1 MKKFTLLALSAA
13 VAASLSFTA
22 QAASEKGTIAN
33 MVNALDNPY
42 YAAEAAGAD
51 RQAKALGYD
60 TLVLSHSEDVKKQ
73 NELFD
78 NAIGQK
84 VKGIIVDCADS
95 TASVAAVQKATDAGI
110 PVALINREIVKDGI
124 ALVQL
129 THNNFQAGS
138 DVANR
143 FVELM
148 EEEGPYVELTCNLAD
163 NNCVTRSKAFHQVI
177 DQFPDMKMVA
187 RQDAKGALLD
197 GKNAMD
203 SILQAHPDLKGVICG
218 NGPVALG
225 AVASLKSAGRDDV
238 VVVGIDGSNDE
249 MDSIKA
255 GDLKATAM
263 LQAQELAV
271 QGVNYLDAYLK
282 DGSKPEKER
291 IMFRGIFIDQ
301 TNADKV
307 NDFLYSD
314 K

>member
-1 MKKFTLLALSAA
+1 MKFKTIAMTAAAAA
-13 VAASLSFTA
+13 VALSFSA
-22 QAASEKGTIAN
+22 NAASDKGTIAIL
-33 MVNALDNPY
+33 VNALDNPY

-51 RQAKALGYD
+51 RQAKSLGYD
-60 TLVLSHSEDVKKQ
+60 TLVLSHNEDVKRQ

-84 VKGIIVDCADS
+84 VAGIIVDCADS
-95 TASVAAVQKATDAGI
+95 TASVAAVQKAVDAGI
-110 PVALINREIVKDGI
+110 PVACINREIVADGV

-143 FVELM
+143 FVELVG
-148 EEEGPYVELTCNLAD
+148 EEGNYVELTCNLAD
-163 NNCVTRSKAFHQVI
+163 NNCVTRSRAFHQVI
-177 DQFPDMKMVA
+177 DQFPDMNMIA

-203 SILQAHPDLKGVICG
+203 SILQAHPDIKGVICG

-225 AVASLKSAGRDDV
+225 AIASLKSAGRDDV
-238 VVVGIDGSNDE
+238 IVVGIDGSNDE
-249 MDSIKA
+249 MASIKA

-271 QGVNYLDAYLK
+271 QGVNYLDAYLT
-282 DGSKPEKER
+282 DGSKPEQER
-291 IMFRGIFIDQ
+291 IMFRGIFIDS
-301 TNADKV
+301 TNSDKV
-307 NDFLYSD
+307 NDFLYTE
-314 K
+314 

>member
-1 MKKFTLLALSAA
+1 MKKLTALSAA
-13 VAASLSFTA
+13 TLFALASFTA
-22 QAASEKGTIAN
+22 SAADKGTIAI

-51 RQAKALGYD
+51 RQAKKLGYE
-60 TLVLSHSEDVKKQ
+60 TIVLSHNEDVKKQ

-95 TASVAAVQKATDAGI
+95 TASVAAVKKATDAGI

-148 EEEGPYVELTCNLAD
+148 EEKGKYAELTCNLAD
-163 NNCVTRSKAFHQVI
+163 NNCVTRSKAFHQVL
-177 DQFPDMKMVA
+177 DQFPDMEMVA

-197 GKNAMD
+197 GKQAMD
-203 SILQAHPDLKGVICG
+203 SILQAHPDLTGVICG

-225 AVASLKSAGRDDV
+225 AVASLKAAGRTDV
-238 VVVGIDGSNDE
+238 QVVGIDGSNDE
-249 MDSIKA
+249 MQSIKD
-255 GDLKATAM
+255 GDLKATTM

-271 QGVNYLDAYLK
+271 QGVNYLDEYLK
-282 DGSKPEKER
+282 NGTKPKQER
-291 IMFRGIFIDQ
+291 IMYRGVFIDKE
-301 TNADKV
+301 NADNVK
-307 NDFLYSD
+307 DFLYTE
-314 K
+314 

>member
-1 MKKFTLLALSAA
+1 MKKLKALVIATAVATSLSAFA
-13 VAASLSFTA
+13 D
-22 QAASEKGTIAN
+22 EGTIAI

-51 RQAKALGYD
+51 RAAQALGYK
-60 TLVLSHSEDVKKQ
+60 TLVLSHNEDVKKQ

-95 TASVAAVQKATDAGI
+95 TASIAAIQKATDAGI

-148 EEEGPYVELTCNLAD
+148 DEQGDYVELTCNLAD

-177 DQFPDMKMVA
+177 DQFPDMKMIA

-249 MDSIKA
+249 MASIKA

-271 QGVNYLDAYLK
+271 QGVSYLDNYLKTGA
-282 DGSKPEKER
+282 KPEKER
-291 IMFRGIFIDQ
+291 IMHRGIFIDQ

-307 NDFLYSD
+307 NDFLY
-314 K
+314 KE

>member
-1 MKKFTLLALSAA
+1 MNKLTA
-13 VAASLSFTA
+13 VAAASMFILSSFSA
-22 QAASEKGTIAN
+22 NASDKGTIAI

-51 RQAKALGYD
+51 KQAQKLGYK
-60 TLVLSHSEDVKKQ
+60 TIVLSHNEDVKKQ

-95 TASVAAVQKATDAGI
+95 TASVAAVQKATNAGI
-110 PVALINREIVKDGI
+110 PVALINREIVKDGVAI
-124 ALVQL
+124 VQL

-148 EEEGPYVELTCNLAD
+148 EEEGKYAELTCSLAD
-163 NNCVTRSKAFHQVI
+163 NNCVTRSKAFHQVL
-177 DQFPDMKMVA
+177 DQFPDMQMVA

-197 GKNAMD
+197 GKQATD
-203 SILQAHPDLKGVICG
+203 SILQAHPDLKGIICG

-225 AVASLKSAGRDDV
+225 AVASLKAAGRDDV
-238 VVVGIDGSNDE
+238 QVVGIDGSNDE
-249 MDSIKA
+249 MQSIKD
-255 GDLKATAM
+255 GQLKATTM

-271 QGVNYLDAYLK
+271 QGVNILDEYLNTGK
-282 DGSKPEKER
+282 KPEQER
-291 IMFRGIFIDQ
+291 VMHRGVFIDSS
-301 TNADKV
+301 NADKV
-307 NDFLYSD
+307 KDFLYTE
-314 K
+314 

>member
-1 MKKFTLLALSAA
+1 MKKLTVLALAA
-13 VAASLSFTA
+13 ATASCFAFNA
-22 QAASEKGTIAN
+22 QAASSKGTIAIF
-33 MVNALDNPY
+33 VNALDNPY
-42 YAAEAAGAD
+42 YAAEAAGAK
-51 RQAKALGYD
+51 RQAEAMGYD
-60 TLVLSHSEDVKKQ
+60 TLVLAHDEDVKKQ

-95 TASVAAVQKATDAGI
+95 TASVAAVQKAVDAGI

-148 EEEGPYVELTCNLAD
+148 GEKGDYVELTCSLAD
-163 NNCVTRSKAFHQVI
+163 NNCVTRSKAFHQVL
-177 DQFPDMKMVA
+177 DQYPDMKMIA
-187 RQDAKGALLD
+187 RQDCKGALLP
-197 GKNAMD
+197 GKQAMD
-203 SILQAHPDLKGVICG
+203 SILQANPNIKGVICG

-225 AVASLKSAGRDDV
+225 AIASLKNAGRNDV

-249 MDSIKA
+249 MASIKA
-255 GDLKATAM
+255 GELKATAM

-271 QGVNYLDAYLK
+271 QGVKAVDEYLNNGK
-282 DGSKPEKER
+282 KPEKER
-291 IMFRGIFIDQ
+291 VMHKGIFIDK
-301 TNADKV
+301 TNADRVK
-307 NDFLYSD
+307 DFLYQ
-314 K
+314 

>member
-1 MKKFTLLALSAA
+1 MKSMIAAAVSAVVLSAA
-13 VAASLSFTA
+13 SVSA
-22 QAASEKGTIAN
+22 QAGDKGTIAI

-51 RQAKALGYD
+51 RAAKAIGYD
-60 TLVLSHSEDVKKQ
+60 TLVWSHSEDVKRQ

-95 TASVAAVQKATDAGI
+95 TASVAAIQKAVDAGI
-110 PVALINREIVKDGI
+110 PVACINREIVKDGV

-138 DVANR
+138 EVATR

-148 EEEGPYVELTCNLAD
+148 KEKGDYVELTCNLAD
-163 NNCVTRSKAFHQVI
+163 NNCVTRSKAFHQVL
-177 DQFPDMKMVA
+177 DQYPDMKMVA

-203 SILQAHPDLKGVICG
+203 SILQANPKLTGVICG

-225 AVASLKSAGRDDV
+225 AIAALKSAGRNDV

-249 MDSIKA
+249 MAAVKA
-255 GDLKATAM
+255 GDLKCTAM
-263 LQAQELAV
+263 LQAQFLAET
-271 QGVNYLDAYLK
+271 GVKYVDEFLTAGK
-282 DGSKPEKER
+282 KPQKER
-291 IMFRGIFIDQ
+291 IMHKGIFIDQ
-301 TNADKV
+301 KNCDKV
-307 NDFLYSD
+307 KDFLYT

>member
-1 MKKFTLLALSAA
+1 MKKVSMLILSA
-13 VAASLSFTA
+13 VLSTSFVA
-22 QAASEKGTIAN
+22 QAASDKGTIAI

-42 YAAEAAGAD
+42 YAAEAAGAE
-51 RQAKALGYD
+51 RQAKSLGYD
-60 TLVLSHSEDVKKQ
+60 ALVLSHNEDVKKQ

-84 VKGIIVDCADS
+84 VKGIVVDCADS

-124 ALVQL
+124 AIVQL

-148 EEEGPYVELTCNLAD
+148 EEEGEYAELTCNLAD
-163 NNCVTRSKAFHQVI
+163 NNCVTRSKAFHQVL

-197 GKNAMD
+197 GKQAMD
-203 SILQAHPDLKGVICG
+203 SILQAHPTLKGVICG

-225 AVASLKSAGRDDV
+225 AVASLKAAGRDDV

-249 MDSIKA
+249 MASIKA

-271 QGVNYLDAYLK
+271 QGVNYIDEYLK
-282 DGSKPEKER
+282 TGKKPEQER
-291 IMFRGIFIDQ
+291 IMFRGVFIDQ
-301 TNADKV
+301 TNADNVK
-307 NDFLYSD
+307 DFLY
-314 K
+314 KE